1 MLLLTTIKDFWKC
14 NSCTSPSVEKRV
26 RESRNELKDERGG
39 GEGGGNYSSDFDL
52 IGISDE
58 ILFPFFSS
66 FRADTYWA
74 KIQKCVLLKV
84 VLFHILAFM
93 AAFVGQLSWP

>member
-1 MLLLTTIKDFWKC
+1 M
-14 NSCTSPSVEKRV
+14 EKRV

-66 FRADTYWA
+66 FRLDTY
-74 KIQKCVLLKV
+74 
-84 VLFHILAFM
+84 
-93 AAFVGQLSWP
+93 

>member
-1 MLLLTTIKDFWKC
+1 M
-14 NSCTSPSVEKRV
+14 EKRV

-66 FRADTYWA
+66 FRPDTY
-74 KIQKCVLLKV
+74 
-84 VLFHILAFM
+84 
-93 AAFVGQLSWP
+93 

>member
-1 MLLLTTIKDFWKC
+1 MLTASTEDGSKLPVC
-14 NSCTSPSVEKRV
+14 KRV

-66 FRADTYWA
+66 FRADKY
-74 KIQKCVLLKV
+74 
-84 VLFHILAFM
+84 
-93 AAFVGQLSWP
+93 